1 MPVIDYFFS
10 GASPFAL
17 LGHRAF
23 QEVVHRHGATVRF
36 RPVSIAG
43 IWAESGAV
51 MPAKR
56 PPVRQRYRLIE
67 LQRLRE
73 ERGVP
78 INLKPKHHPT
88 DITLADRC
96 TIVVADMG
104 ETPVG
109 PDHSVWDWAEAVGR
123 GVWVDEADMGDEREI
138 LARLDATGHGAGALE
153 RARTDAVAAVHE
165 ANTRAAIEADAVG
178 VPAYVYLGEVFW
190 GQDRI
195 AALDAMLRSG
205 REPFSAAA

>member
-1 MPVIDYFFS
+1 MPTIDYFFS

-23 QEVVHRHGATVRF
+23 RTVAERHGAAVRF

-43 IWAESGAV
+43 VWARSGAV
-51 MPAKR
+51 MPAER

-67 LQRLRE
+67 LQRLRAK
-73 ERGVP
+73 RDVP

-96 TIVVADMG
+96 TIAIAKANG
-104 ETPVG
+104 TT
-109 PDHSVWDWAEAVGR
+109 SALWDWAEALGR
-123 GVWVDEADMGDEREI
+123 GVWVDEADMSDEREI
-138 LARLDATGHGAGALE
+138 AARLRATGHDEGVIE
-153 RARTDAVAAVHE
+153 RARTPEIAADHE
-165 ANTRAAIEADAVG
+165 RNTQAAIDADAVG
-178 VPAYVYLGEVFW
+178 VPAYVLRGEVFW

-195 AALDAMLRSG
+195 DDLDAMLESG
-205 REPFSAAA
+205 RAPFTVDGA